1 MCHIKHEQ
9 QAWKHLGELQHWW
22 LLLGI
27 REIVFTKLIKKKK
40 TFKCSLLRDKSE
52 KEKNNRELSRT
63 CNLELSETSDRQVVI
78 YKEESY

>member
-1 MCHIKHEQ
+1 MITSGYQRNCFHKTH
-9 QAWKHLGELQHWW
+9 
-22 LLLGI
+22 
-27 REIVFTKLIKKKK
+27 KKK

-63 CNLELSETSDRQVVI
+63 CNLELSETSDRQVVK